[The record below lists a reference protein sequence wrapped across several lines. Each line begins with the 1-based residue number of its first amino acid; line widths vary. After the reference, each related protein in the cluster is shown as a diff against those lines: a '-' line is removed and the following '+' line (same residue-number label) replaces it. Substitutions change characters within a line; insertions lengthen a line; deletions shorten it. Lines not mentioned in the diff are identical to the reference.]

1 MSPPRRLRVLLADDH
16 ATVRQGIRALFQSV
30 PNVEVVHDVAD
41 GGAALEAIRALAPD
55 LVVMDLSML
64 PMDGLM
70 VMRRLQEARRQ
81 TKVIV
86 LTRHREPAYAR
97 EAIAAGASGYVL
109 KQSPFEQLTRAVE
122 MVARGEQY
130 LDPELW
136 SAETGLQQDPQPL
149 GEVSPRE
156 LDVLRRASLGQ
167 PNKQIGQALEIAVK
181 TVEAHKSKAMKKLG
195 LRDRVELVRYAA
207 RHGWL
212 RDA

>member
-1 MSPPRRLRVLLADDH
+1 MPPPRRLRVLLADDH
-16 ATVRQGIRALFQSV
+16 ATVRQGIRALFESV
-30 PNVEVVHDVAD
+30 PHVEVVHDVAD

-81 TKVIV
+81 TKVIM

-97 EAIAAGASGYVL
+97 EAFAAGASGYVL

-122 MVARGEQY
+122 LVARGEQY

-136 SAETGLQQDPQPL
+136 SAETGLKEDPQL
-149 GEVSPRE
+149 GEVSARE

-167 PNKQIGQALEIAVK
+167 PNKQIGQALVIAVK

-195 LRDRVELVRYAA
+195 LRDRVALVRYASQ
-207 RHGWL
+207 HGWL